1 MTLLEMK
8 NDILRM
14 IEEVGVNSLTDD
26 EDIEN
31 KLNSVIN
38 QVMFEL
44 ARIKKIPAFIAK
56 TIEKDDYI
64 FDLRSIE
71 NFYQLFG
78 ARFTGIDGNE
88 KEIDIFET
96 ILEVPCEGT
105 LKIRYYKYP
114 ERITDDTTDSAY
126 VFELAEDAL
135 EVMPYGVAADLLK
148 SDVSNNYG
156 KVYAERYESMKQMLD
171 PRYNVGMIYIEEA

>member
-8 NDILRM
+8 HKILRM

-26 EDIEN
+26 VDIEN
-31 KLNSVIN
+31 KLNDVIN

-44 ARIKKIPAFIAK
+44 ARIKKIPAVMYKNMA
-56 TIEKDDYI
+56 DDYI
-64 FDLRSIE
+64 FDLRTIE
-71 NFYQLFG
+71 GFYQLYG
-78 ARFTGIDGNE
+78 ARFKDMYGNE
-88 KEIDIFET
+88 KDIELFES
-96 ILEVPCEGT
+96 IIEVPCEGT

-114 ERITDDTTDSAY
+114 TRITDDTTDSAY